1 MTGGLAKRTAICS
14 QVRALSAFSPR
25 APEAKAQQAQDLQ
38 QIQAQIQEMQ
48 ATIQALQKQVQDAKA
63 QAAAA
68 SAAAANAGGSDLDLG
83 VKWKGAPE
91 FTSGDGKKFKFKV
104 RGRVMV
110 DYNGIDQDERITK
123 EGDISAV
130 ELRRARLGVE
140 GVVFYDWKYK
150 FEIEFA
156 GDEVEIK
163 DAYLAYANWW
173 GAIDMSEV
181 RIGNQYVYTSLE
193 QITSS
198 RFITFLERA
207 AFTEAFLPS
216 VEADRQI
223 GAAILVGDEHWSF
236 QTGAYGAS
244 VGPSSGDNEDIP
256 GQEDFDNDKLA
267 LSVRG
272 TVAPINRE
280 VNGVH
285 QVVHLGASFRHR
297 DAGELNDCSPRG
309 DLDDDGND
317 VGLGNGSFCENSA
330 EDGVSALFQYSA
342 RGADLHLADRFVD
355 TPQFAEEDN
364 MWHLEA
370 AFVWGPFSMQGEYA
384 ETEADGARFTRS
396 ANLLVP
402 VTPVNPT
409 YTGWYVD
416 ASWYLTGET
425 RNYEAAEGIFGRT
438 KVKNPVWGGSG
449 GWGAWQ
455 IAGRYDVLDL
465 SDKAEEMNLAYGCSE
480 CGEQQTWLAELN
492 WLLTDYTALKLQVSQ
507 SHITGGNNAPRGSRQ
522 GFNRNDDADITGV
535 GVRWQ
540 VDW

>member
-1 MTGGLAKRTAICS
+1 MIGGLAERSTYLLAGASVIGLL
-14 QVRALSAFSPR
+14 AA
-25 APEAKAQQAQDLQ
+25 APEARAQDMQ
-38 QIQAQIQEMQ
+38 QIQAQINEMQ

-68 SAAAANAGGSDLDLG
+68 NAAAANAGGSDLDLK

-91 FTSGDGKKFKFKV
+91 LSSTDGKFSFKV
-104 RGRVMV
+104 RGRLMT
-110 DYNGIDQDERITK
+110 DYNGIDQDEPITG
-123 EGDISAV
+123 EGDINAV

-140 GVVFYDWKYK
+140 GVVYYDWKYK

-156 GDEVEIK
+156 GDAVEIK

-173 GAIDMSEV
+173 DAIDTSEI

-193 QITSS
+193 QVTSS

-223 GAAILVGDEHWSF
+223 GAAILAGDEHWSF

-244 VGPSSGDNEDIP
+244 VGEANDIP
-256 GQEDFDNDKLA
+256 GQEEFDDDKLA

-285 QVVHLGASFRHR
+285 QVLHFGGSFRHR
-297 DAGELNDCSPRG
+297 DAGTLNDCGSEVCLDG
-309 DLDDDGND
+309 DSATSIND
-317 VGLGNGSFCENSA
+317 FST
-330 EDGVSALFQYSA
+330 SALFQYRA

-355 TPQFAEEDN
+355 TPQFADEDD
-364 MWHLEA
+364 MFILEA

-384 ETEADGARFTRS
+384 ETEVTGFRFPLAPDGVTVS
-396 ANLLVP
+396 NLRVD
-402 VTPVNPT
+402 PT
-409 YTGWYVD
+409 YNGWYVD
-416 ASWYLTGET
+416 ASLYLTGET
-425 RNYEAAEGIFGRT
+425 RNYLGSEGIFGRT

-465 SDKAEEMNLAYGCSE
+465 SDKAAAMNAVYGCSE
-480 CGEQQTWLAELN
+480 CGTQETWLFGLN

-507 SHITGGNNAPRGSRQ
+507 SRITGGNGGNPPGS
-522 GFNRNDDADITGV
+522 GFNKNDGADITGV

>member
-1 MTGGLAKRTAICS
+1 LK
-14 QVRALSAFSPR
+14 
-25 APEAKAQQAQDLQ
+25 
-38 QIQAQIQEMQ
+38 
-48 ATIQALQKQVQDAKA
+48 
-63 QAAAA
+63 
-68 SAAAANAGGSDLDLG
+68 

-91 FTSGDGKKFKFKV
+91 LSSADGKFKFKV

-110 DYNGIDQDERITK
+110 DYNGIDQDERITR

-140 GVVFYDWKYK
+140 GVVYYDWKYK

-173 GAIDMSEV
+173 DAIDTSEI

-207 AFTEAFLPS
+207 AFTDPGFLPS

-223 GAAILVGDEHWSF
+223 GAAIVVGDEHWSL

-244 VGPSSGDNEDIP
+244 VGPANDVP
-256 GQEDFDNDKLA
+256 GQEDFDTDKLA

-285 QVVHLGASFRHR
+285 QVLHLGASFRHR
-297 DAGELNDCSPRG
+297 EAGELRDCSPPG
-309 DLDDDGND
+309 DFDENGDDDGS
-317 VGLGNGSFCENSA
+317 GSFCANS
-330 EDGVSALFQYSA
+330 DPVSALFQYRA
-342 RGADLHLADRFVD
+342 RGADLHLADRFID
-355 TPQFAEEDN
+355 TPQFSDEDN

-384 ETEADGARFTRS
+384 ELEADGARIFDDAS
-396 ANLLVP
+396 AIVP

-416 ASWYLTGET
+416 VSWYLTGET
-425 RNYEAAEGIFGRT
+425 RNYEASEGIFGRT

-465 SDKAEEMNLAYGCSE
+465 SDEAAAMNAVYNCTE
-480 CGEQQTWLAELN
+480 CGEQQTWLFGLN

-507 SHITGGNNAPRGSRQ
+507 SKITGGNNAPRGSGE
-522 GFNRNDDADITGV
+522 GFNKNDGADITGV

>member
-1 MTGGLAKRTAICS
+1 MIGGRAKRSTYLLAGASIAIGLL
-14 QVRALSAFSPR
+14 AA
-25 APEAKAQQAQDLQ
+25 APEARAQDMQ
-38 QIQAQIQEMQ
+38 QIQAQINEMQ

-68 SAAAANAGGSDLDLG
+68 NATAANAGGSDLDLK

-91 FTSGDGKKFKFKV
+91 LSSVDGKYSFKV
-104 RGRVMV
+104 RGRLMV
-110 DYNGIDQDERITK
+110 DYNGIDQDEPITG
-123 EGDISAV
+123 EGDINAV

-140 GVVFYDWKYK
+140 GVVYYDWKYK

-156 GDEVEIK
+156 GDAVEIK

-173 GAIDMSEV
+173 GAIDTSEI

-193 QITSS
+193 QVTSS

-223 GAAILVGDEHWSF
+223 GAAILVGDEHWSL

-244 VGPSSGDNEDIP
+244 VGEANDIP
-256 GQEDFDNDKLA
+256 GQEEFDDDKLA

-285 QVVHLGASFRHR
+285 QVLHFGGSFRHR
-297 DAGELNDCSPRG
+297 DAGTLNDCG
-309 DLDDDGND
+309 FEVCFDDDDTTSDNINETE
-317 VGLGNGSFCENSA
+317 L
-330 EDGVSALFQYSA
+330 SALFQYRA

-355 TPQFAEEDN
+355 TPQFADEDE
-364 MWHLEA
+364 MFILEA

-384 ETEADGARFTRS
+384 ETEANGFRFADNPNTELPFTDS
-396 ANLLVP
+396 GN
-402 VTPVNPT
+402 TVNPT
-409 YTGWYVD
+409 YFGWYVD

-425 RNYEAAEGIFGRT
+425 RNYLGSEGIFGRT

-455 IAGRYDVLDL
+455 IAARYDVLDL
-465 SDKAEEMNLAYGCSE
+465 SDKAAAMNVIYGCEE
-480 CGEQQTWLAELN
+480 CGTQETWLFGLN

-507 SHITGGNNAPRGSRQ
+507 SRITGGNQILANGSDD
-522 GFNRNDDADITGV
+522 GFNKNNGADITGV
-535 GVRWQ
+535 GLRAQ